1 MKFSIDIVAD
11 YGGKTGFFD
20 LAFAE
25 VKNKIASI
33 MQENNFQHSVTSCL
47 SVNAFN
53 TIETGFIV
61 AQLGLNSTL
70 KQHIIYHNTAPRKD
84 NTEKRKNNDGEGLAM
99 ALLPNNVLIVGVFAG
114 YTFSFLKNIA
124 KIYRLD
130 CQNVGS
136 QFRSRD
142 TFPQAMINIAK
153 EVYIDGLTDLSKSK
167 YCLGLIDNIPDI
179 HDNTILY
186 IDGYGNI
193 KTSLPASILNE
204 QKAIKTIINETAHN
218 IYVSTDGI
226 FGTEDGNMVIA
237 KGSSGWNGVDN
248 ARFLEIS
255 LRGGNASNVFN
266 NPKPGDKIIFS
277 A

>member
-25 VKNKIASI
+25 VKNKIATI
-33 MQENNFQHSVTSCL
+33 MQQNDLDHSVMSCL

-53 TIETGFIV
+53 TIETGFII

-70 KQHIIYHNTAPRKD
+70 KNHIIYHNTAPRKD
-84 NTEKRKNNDGEGLAM
+84 NKEKRKANDGEGLAM
-99 ALLPNNVLIVGVFAG
+99 TLLPNGVLIVGVFAG

-124 KIYRLD
+124 PVYRLN
-130 CQNVGS
+130 CENIGS

-142 TFPQAMINIAK
+142 TFPQAMIAIAK
-153 EVYIDGLTDLSKSK
+153 EVYIDGLKDLSQSK
-167 YCLGLIDNIPDI
+167 HCLGLISSIPDI

-204 QKAIKTIINETAHN
+204 QRAIKIIINETAHN
-218 IYVSTDGI
+218 IYVSKDGI
-226 FGTEDGNMVIA
+226 FGTEDGNMVVA
-237 KGSSGWNGVDN
+237 KGSSGWLSVENT
-248 ARFLEIS
+248 RFLEIS
-255 LRGGNASNVFN
+255 LRGGNACEAFN
-266 NPKPGDKIIFS
+266 YPKPGDKIIFT
-277 A
+277 